1 MLQSLNIMI
10 VGRNIWDANEKSGS
24 GDATLLYDTELV

>member
-10 VGRNIWDANEKSGS
+10 VGRNIWDANAEKSGS
-24 GDATLLYDTELV
+24 GNTIVLYKENI